1 MNRLAAEMSDQAE
14 KLADPQHTEPA
25 THTVLMRLRE
35 MMVNGQIVPGT
46 RLRAEALATQLDV
59 SRTPIRSALA
69 VLSAEG
75 LVSYSVNRGY
85 TVRAVTIGD
94 VFDSIGVRGTLEGL
108 ACRYSVEM
116 GWEQEDLDRL
126 GRIVRQGRAV
136 VDGGQ
141 WSEQVEYDWYHA
153 NWMFHRSIHHASR
166 NMVLRSAIRMTVIY
180 PVFGDVARVCPSV
193 AAHVPPRFRQL
204 PSTPPAHILQSQD
217 EHERLL
223 AAMVGGDAAAAERI
237 MTSHVLETK
246 TRLHEIATLR

>member
-1 MNRLAAEMSDQAE
+1 MNTLAAEMPDQVE

-25 THTVLMRLRE
+25 THTVLMQLRE
-35 MMVNGQIVPGT
+35 MVVNGQIAPGT

-94 VFDSIGVRGTLEGL
+94 IFDSIGVRGTLEGL
-108 ACRYSVEM
+108 ACRISVEM

-126 GRIVRQGRAV
+126 DRIVRQGRAI
-136 VDGGQ
+136 VDRGE
-141 WSEQVEYDWYHA
+141 WSEQIEYDWYHS

-180 PVFGDVARVCPSV
+180 PVFGDVARVCPAV

-204 PSTPPAHILQSQD
+204 PSTPPGHIVQSQG
-217 EHERLL
+217 EHEQLL
-223 AAMVGGDAAAAERI
+223 AAIVAGDAAEAERI
-237 MTSHVLETK
+237 MIAHVLETK
-246 TRLHEIATLR
+246 TRLHAIATLR

>member
-1 MNRLAAEMSDQAE
+1 MNRLAADISDQVE

-35 MMVNGQIVPGT
+35 MMVNGQIAPGT

-108 ACRYSVEM
+108 ACRYSVDM

-126 GRIVRQGRAV
+126 ASFVRQGRAIV
-136 VDGGQ
+136 ERGA
-141 WSEQVEYDWYHA
+141 WSEQIEHDWYHC

-166 NMVLRSAIRMTVIY
+166 NMVLRTAIRMTVIY

-204 PSTPPAHILQSQD
+204 PSEPPAHILQSQD

-223 AAMVGGDAAAAERI
+223 AAIAAGDAAEAEKI
-237 MTSHVLETK
+237 MLAHVMETR
-246 TRLHEIATLR
+246 TRLHAIATLR